1 MCANHESN
9 VHELFW
15 ALGWRKVMTF
25 IIRDLNQLL
34 LIDHLTVV
42 SLVTLPL
49 NDS

>member
-15 ALGWRKVMTF
+15 ALGWRKVMT
-25 IIRDLNQLL
+25 IIKDLNQLL
-34 LIDHLTVV
+34 LIDHFTVV
-42 SLVTLPL
+42 GLVTLPL